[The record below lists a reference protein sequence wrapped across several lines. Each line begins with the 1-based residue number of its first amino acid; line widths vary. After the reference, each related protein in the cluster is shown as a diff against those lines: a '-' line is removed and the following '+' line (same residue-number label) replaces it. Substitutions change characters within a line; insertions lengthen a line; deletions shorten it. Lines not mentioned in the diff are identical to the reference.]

1 MLDPE
6 FKGLHHSTVSAF
18 GSTITAGVAGLGA
31 EDDNVTIATLDGVSI
46 CESAKMISYGVLECR
61 TTFTRTFNADE
72 VKLMV
77 NNVAYSCNS
86 EFDCFVSTFTND

>member
-6 FKGLHHSTVSAF
+6 FKGLHSSSVSSF

-31 EDDNVTIATLDGVSI
+31 EDGDVTIATLDGDSI

-61 TTFTRTFNADE
+61 TTSTRTFNADE

-77 NNVAYSCNS
+77 KNVAYSCNS
-86 EFDCFVSTFTND
+86 EFECFI